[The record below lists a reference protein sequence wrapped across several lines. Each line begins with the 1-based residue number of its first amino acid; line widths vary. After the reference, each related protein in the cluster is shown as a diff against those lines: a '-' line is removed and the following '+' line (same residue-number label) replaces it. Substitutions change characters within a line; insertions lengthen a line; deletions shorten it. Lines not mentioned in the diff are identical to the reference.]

1 MELIVERAELG
12 CGIVLCVPEKT
23 QNDTDSLNG
32 RAVLTPED
40 LDRWQQHTATS
51 VYHYHISDQHRLGSE
66 LCCVSLSLASLRA
79 DLTYFLT

>member
-1 MELIVERAELG
+1 MMELIVERAEQW

-40 LDRWQQHTATS
+40 LERCILS
-51 VYHYHISDQHRLGSE
+51 VYHYNISDQHQLGSE